1 MMQEILSELNR
12 EAGVVGSMVVTPDGM
27 VVAAELGPS
36 LDEDTVAAL
45 AAYML
50 GGVKNAMA
58 MTGEQTA
65 TQFEVTSDFGRMV
78 FLDVGPAYLVVVT
91 HQNVNVDQT
100 MIAIRSAAYKITHRR
115 A

>member
-1 MMQEILSELNR
+1 MKEILEGLNQ
-12 EAGVVGSMVVTPDGM
+12 EAGVIGSMVVTTDGM
-27 VVAAELGPS
+27 VVASKLGPS

-50 GGVKNAMA
+50 SSVKKAMSIV
-58 MTGEQTA
+58 GEQT
-65 TQFEVTSDFGRMV
+65 TSQFEVTSDFGRMI

-91 HQNVNVDQT
+91 HQSINVDQT

-115 A
+115 V

>member
-1 MMQEILSELNR
+1 MKEILQELNR
-12 EAGVVGSMVVTPDGM
+12 EAGVIGSMVVTPDGM
-27 VVAAELGPS
+27 MVASELGPS

-50 GGVKNAMA
+50 RGVKEAMV
-58 MTGEQTA
+58 MVGEQTA
-65 TQFEVTSDFGRMV
+65 AQFEVTSDFGRMI

-91 HQNVNVDQT
+91 HQSINVDQT